1 MGTIIKKVII
11 VVLKLLPLNLYY
23 LIHIIDAFR
32 YDGILNIIATAM
44 FTGTLFMPLAGWGL
58 IAFEIFLFTENK
70 SKKGVITVIISGV
83 FSVLSMYILVD
94 VILAYVGFWRFPLV
108 LVLVMNVVYILAAI
122 LIMCFKNGE
131 QVW

>member
-44 FTGTLFMPLAGWGL
+44 FTGTFFMPLAGWGL
-58 IAFEIFLFTENK
+58 IAFDLSEVLFPFE
-70 SKKGVITVIISGV
+70 SVYSWEHWGLHED
-83 FSVLSMYILVD
+83 SVLSHGLSIH
-94 VILAYVGFWRFPLV
+94 V
-108 LVLVMNVVYILAAI
+108 LFHIHTL
-122 LIMCFKNGE
+122 
-131 QVW
+131 